1 MINKIKLD
9 YDISK
14 FLTADYTQHEGSC
27 ISHQVHELTD
37 IHEKYGGFPKTYI
50 YENTLI
56 HQLWWD
62 KSQINFGELG
72 KQLGMEV
79 ITVSTILQP
88 PGCIIPLHRDTFF
101 QIFNLIILSNC
112 CDLCNIIFINKI
124 KNKEIKKKYNSLIKK
139 RSYFTITPLY
149 KNDDTK
155 YYFTYF
161 ATKSSITPVKFGVPI
176 SSRS

>member
-14 FLTADYTQHEGSC
+14 FLIADYTQHEGSC

-101 QIFNLIILSNC
+101 QINKQYPNKTETKVRANIFLEDWKLGQFLQYNDEVCSYWQAGEGFLWDSSVLHLSANAGMQ
-112 CDLCNIIFINKI
+112 D
-124 KNKEIKKKYNSLIKK
+124 KYTLQVSGFL
-139 RSYFTITPLY
+139 
-149 KNDDTK
+149 
-155 YYFTYF
+155 
-161 ATKSSITPVKFGVPI
+161 GV
-176 SSRS
+176 